1 MSAPPFIAYSGS
13 REYTTLS
20 AVHSDVAALP
30 REAVIVV
37 GGWWSTG
44 SVLRAYP
51 TRGVDLAAAVA
62 AAQDHTVVLVIGPY
76 GAGNGAGV
84 LRNPITVAI
93 GDELRAFA
101 SQCHQPGCP
110 HRPHPTH
117 GTERTVACARYQG
130 KPVRLFGPD
139 GLEIQ

>member
-1 MSAPPFIAYSGS
+1 MIPPLVAYSGS
-13 REYTTLS
+13 REYPDLR
-20 AVHSDVAALP
+20 AVHADVAALP

-62 AAQDHTVVLVIGPY
+62 GAQDHTVVLVIGPY
-76 GAGNGAGV
+76 GAGNGAGI

-101 SQCHQPGCP
+101 AQCHQPGCAR
-110 HRPHPTH
+110 RPHPTH
-117 GTERTVACARYQG
+117 GTERTIGHAREQG
-130 KPVRLFGPD
+130 KTVRLYGPD
-139 GLEIQ
+139 GKAVA